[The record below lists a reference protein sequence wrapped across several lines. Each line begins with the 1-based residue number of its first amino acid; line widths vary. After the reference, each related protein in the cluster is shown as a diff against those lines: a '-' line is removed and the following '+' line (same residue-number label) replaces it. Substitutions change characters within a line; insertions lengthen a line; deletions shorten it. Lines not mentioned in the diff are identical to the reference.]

1 MTAETQR
8 RPMRADARRNYE
20 KLVAVA
26 TESFL
31 AHGPDASL
39 DDIAKRAGVG
49 PGTLYRHFPNR
60 EALLD
65 AVCVRWADSV
75 AADAAPLLEAADPTE
90 ALNDWLVRLV
100 DHVSAFKGLASALLL
115 STDRKHD
122 TAWVLH
128 HTSEELVERAKAVGG
143 IRADVTTSELMQLT
157 SGITYACSHSK
168 QAGKPTSAPERLIG
182 LIMDG
187 VRTR

>member
-1 MTAETQR
+1 
-8 RPMRADARRNYE
+8 MRADARRNYE

-31 AHGPDASL
+31 TNGPDASL

-75 AADAAPLLEAADPTE
+75 AADAAPLLEAEDPTE
-90 ALNDWLVRLV
+90 ALNEWLVRLV

-168 QAGKPTSAPERLIG
+168 QAGKPTSTPERLIG
-182 LIMDG
+182 LIMEG